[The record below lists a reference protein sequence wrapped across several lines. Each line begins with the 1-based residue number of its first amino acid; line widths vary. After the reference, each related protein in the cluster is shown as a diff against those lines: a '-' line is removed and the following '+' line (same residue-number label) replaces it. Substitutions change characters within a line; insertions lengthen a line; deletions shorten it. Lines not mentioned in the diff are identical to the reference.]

1 MKDIWEDKKPKRS
14 KIKKE
19 IIILLI
25 LLIIA
30 AAITT
35 FIFYKN
41 NGRVKDWVDKNI
53 FRKEVHQE
61 QTVSVELEDENT
73 QICAYSQ
80 YLGLLS
86 KNVFKIYNESGNEE
100 QSLDVQITTPL
111 FSSCERF
118 LAVAE
123 KDGQKAYL
131 ITNKDIVWEKK
142 VEGSISQICVNKNGY
157 VAIVIA
163 NTSYKTV
170 IEMYNPEGEELF
182 KTYLSSTR
190 AADVSISED
199 NKYIAIGE
207 IDTSGTIIQSTVKI
221 VSIEKAQKDPGNSIE
236 KTYPAEQNKL
246 ITNVKYQEKNKLL
259 CMYTDSIILIDGDNQ
274 ETLSDNEKSKITFSS
289 ININNGSVTLEEKN
303 SGLFTV
309 DSILK
314 ITNLDN
320 KETKEYVVKEI
331 TKDLYTQENTIGLN
345 LGTELEFLN
354 KDGWLIK
361 RYIANQEITNVVVS
375 NELAG
380 VVYRNKVEIVKL

>member
-1 MKDIWEDKKPKRS
+1 MKDVWEDKKPKKT
-14 KIKKE
+14 KIKK
-19 IIILLI
+19 IIVILLV
-25 LLIIA
+25 LVIIGLA
-30 AAITT
+30 VTT

-41 NGRVKDWVDKNI
+41 NARVKNWIDKNI

-61 QTVSVELEDENT
+61 QTVYVELEDENT

-86 KNVFKIYNESGNEE
+86 KNVFKIYNEAGNEE

-131 ITNKDIVWEKK
+131 ITNKDMVWEKK

-221 VSIEKAQKDPGNSIE
+221 VSIEKAQEDPGNSIE

-246 ITNVKYQEKNKLL
+246 ITNVKYQGKNKLL

-274 ETLSDNEKSKITFSS
+274 ETLSDNKKSKITFSS
-289 ININNGSVTLEEKN
+289 ININNVSVTLEEKN

>member
-41 NGRVKDWVDKNI
+41 NGRVKDWIDKNI

-221 VSIEKAQKDPGNSIE
+221 VSIEKAQEDPGNSIE

-259 CMYTDSIILIDGDNQ
+259 CMYTDGIILIDGDNK

-314 ITNLDN
+314 ITNLNN
-320 KETKEYVVKEI
+320 KETKEYVVNEI
-331 TKDLYTQENTIGLN
+331 TKDLYTQENTICLN

-375 NELAG
+375 SELAG
-380 VVYRNKVEIVKL
+380 VVYRNKVEIVNL

>member
-1 MKDIWEDKKPKRS
+1 MKDIWKDKKPKKS

-19 IIILLI
+19 IIILLV

-221 VSIEKAQKDPGNSIE
+221 VSIEKAQEDPGNSIE

-274 ETLSDNEKSKITFSS
+274 ETLSDNKKSKITFSS
-289 ININNGSVTLEEKN
+289 ININNVSVTLEEKN

-314 ITNLDN
+314 ITNLYN

-331 TKDLYTQENTIGLN
+331 TKDLYAQENTIGLN

-361 RYIANQEITNVVVS
+361 RYIANQEITDVVVS
-375 NELAG
+375 SELAG
-380 VVYRNKVEIVKL
+380 VVYRNKVEIVNL